1 MNYWKKLNKKFNEI
15 SFDEKATK
23 VAEKLSNKIASS
35 LEKGKLINK
44 EWKNN
49 KKNALIND
57 CLNIENN
64 INSINTIK

>member
-1 MNYWKKLNKKFNEI
+1 MEEVEQKFNEI
-15 SFDEKATK
+15 SFDEKTTK
-23 VAEKLSNKIASS
+23 VAEKLPNKIASS

-44 EWKNN
+44 KWKNN

-64 INSINTIK
+64 IISINTIK

>member
-1 MNYWKKLNKKFNEI
+1 MNKKFNEI

>member
-1 MNYWKKLNKKFNEI
+1 MP
-15 SFDEKATK
+15 
-23 VAEKLSNKIASS
+23 NKIASS
-35 LEKGKLINK
+35 SEKGKLLNK

-49 KKNALIND
+49 IKNALIND